1 MRRVAVPER
10 GAEALFGTHDENLR
24 FLEDTLKVRIKS
36 HGSELIVDGQEPG
49 VEVVAQIFDQLG
61 GLMKDGYAVASGDV
75 RLAAQLLSQDGGVR
89 LRDYLMKAAVRGG
102 KKVVVPRSLN
112 QRAYLEQIE
121 THDMVFGI
129 GPAGTGKCVRADSL
143 ILTDRGMLEIA
154 ALATGT
160 EAGRAV
166 PIDIGVHGVNGL
178 EPAALLYDGGESD
191 TLRITTRLGY
201 SIETTPEH
209 PLLVLEPEARLA
221 WRRADAL
228 RLGDTVALQR
238 GQCLFG
244 DRVGLGWTARLN
256 PHDHSSK
263 PVSVEALDADLA
275 YVVGLIVGDGCLTQ
289 RNRVILSSADPEVVA
304 CFKGLAARLG
314 LHVFP
319 NHARPY
325 DHVIASSGLY
335 LLFERLGLSLGT
347 AHTKRIPTAILA
359 APEPIVAAFM
369 SGLFDADG
377 TVDARDGV
385 ITFSTVSPRLAR
397 EIQTVLLNFGIV
409 ASRGIKRGRY
419 QGRVHLSERLTITGV
434 EAERF
439 DALIGFR
446 LERKRR
452 RRKLTTANTNV
463 DVIPFLAPSITAAVR
478 STTLSH
484 KDHKV
489 FDDYRR
495 GRRKPSYAKLEYL
508 AALLEERGASTASLE
523 PLKEVLSQQLLF
535 LEVADITPSRAHV
548 YDLTVPETHSFVANG
563 FVNHNT
569 YLAVAQA
576 VSALLNKQVARIV
589 LARPAVEAGEKLGF
603 LPGDLQEKVD
613 PYLRPLYDALYDLL
627 DYEKVSRL
635 LERNAIEVAPIA
647 FMRGRTLNDAFV
659 IIDEAQ
665 NTTTE
670 QMKMVLTRI
679 GFGSKVVV
687 TGDITQ
693 IDLPQGKISGLV
705 DAISVL
711 GGVEGISFVYF
722 DEKDVVRHKL
732 VQAVIKAYEAYGA
745 AQTPG
750 K

>member
-36 HGSELIVDGQEPG
+36 HGSELIVEGQESG

-75 RLAAQLLSQDGGVR
+75 RLAAQLLSQNGGVR

-129 GPAGTGKCVRADSL
+129 GPAGTGKCTASDSL
-143 ILTDRGMLEIA
+143 ILTDRGMLEIG

-160 EAGRAV
+160 QAGAAV

-178 EPAALLYDGGESD
+178 EPATLLYDGGESD

-209 PLLVLEPEARLA
+209 PLLVLGPEARLA

-228 RLGDTVALQR
+228 RVGDTVALQR

-256 PHDHSSK
+256 PHDRSSK
-263 PVSVEALDADLA
+263 PVNVEALDEDLA

-289 RNRVILSSADPEVVA
+289 RNRDVLSSED
-304 CFKGLAARLG
+304 L
-314 LHVFP
+314 
-319 NHARPY
+319 
-325 DHVIASSGLY
+325 
-335 LLFERLGLSLGT
+335 ERLGVSVGT
-347 AHTKRIPTAILA
+347 AHCNRIPAAILA
-359 APEPIVAAFM
+359 APEPIVAAFL

-377 TVDARDGV
+377 TVEARDGV
-385 ITFSTVSPRLAR
+385 ITFSTVSLRLAS
-397 EIQTVLLNFGIV
+397 EVQTVLLNFGIV
-409 ASRGIKRGRY
+409 AARDVERG
-419 QGRVHLSERLTITGV
+419 RLTIT
-434 EAERF
+434 EAEADRF
-439 DALIGFR
+439 DRLIGSRF
-446 LERKRR
+446 EQKCRR
-452 RRKLTTANTNV
+452 
-463 DVIPFLAPSITAAVR
+463 TAAVR

-535 LEVADITPSRAHV
+535 LEVADIAPSRAHV

-627 DYEKVSRL
+627 DYEKVARL

>member
-1 MRRVAVPER
+1 MRRIAIPER

-24 FLEDTLKVRIKS
+24 FLEETLKVRIKS
-36 HGSELIVDGQEPG
+36 HGSELVVEGEPG
-49 VEVVAQIFDQLG
+49 GVETVYQIFDQLG

-112 QRAYLEQIE
+112 QRAYLEQIDA
-121 THDMVFGI
+121 HDMVFGI
-129 GPAGTGKCVRADSL
+129 GPAGTGKCIAGDSL
-143 ILTDRGMLEIA
+143 VLTDRGM
-154 ALATGT
+154 
-160 EAGRAV
+160 V
-166 PIDIGVHGVNGL
+166 PIGELAQDTRAGAPIPIDVGVHGVNGL
-178 EPAALLYDGGESD
+178 EPAAFLYDGGESG

-209 PLLVLEPEARLA
+209 PLLVLEPEGRLA
-221 WRRADAL
+221 WRRADLL
-228 RLGDTVALQR
+228 RGGDTVALQR

-244 DRVGLGWTARLN
+244 DRVGLGWTARTN

-263 PVSVEALDADLA
+263 PVSVETLDADLA

-289 RNRVILSSADPEVVA
+289 RNRVILTSADAEVVA
-304 CFKGLAARLG
+304 CFRALAARLG

-335 LLFERLGLSLGT
+335 LLLERMGLSLGT
-347 AHTKRIPTAILA
+347 APSKRIPKAILE
-359 APEPIVAAFM
+359 APEAIVSAFL

-377 TVDARDGV
+377 TVDRRDGI
-385 ITFSTVSPRLAR
+385 ITFSTVSSRLAG
-397 EIQTVLLNFGIV
+397 EVQTVLLNFGVV
-409 ASRGIKRGRY
+409 AARGTKRGRY
-419 QGRVHLSERLTITGV
+419 QGRVHYSERLTITGT

-439 DALIGFR
+439 DVLVGFR
-446 LERKRR
+446 LERKRS
-452 RRKLTTANTNV
+452 RRKHATTNTNV
-463 DVIPFLAPSITAAVR
+463 DVIPFLAPRITAAVR
-478 STTLSH
+478 STTLTH
-484 KDHKV
+484 ADHKV

-508 AALLEERGASTASLE
+508 VALLEERQASTATLE
-523 PLKEVLSQQLLF
+523 PWKEILGEQLLF
-535 LEVADITPSRAHV
+535 LEVVEIAPSRAHV

-576 VSALLNKQVARIV
+576 VSALLNKSVARIV

-693 IDLPQGKISGLV
+693 IDLPQGKVSGLV

>member
-1 MRRVAVPER
+1 
-10 GAEALFGTHDENLR
+10 
-24 FLEDTLKVRIKS
+24 
-36 HGSELIVDGQEPG
+36 
-49 VEVVAQIFDQLG
+49 
-61 GLMKDGYAVASGDV
+61 
-75 RLAAQLLSQDGGVR
+75 
-89 LRDYLMKAAVRGG
+89 MKAAVRGG

-121 THDMVFGI
+121 GYDMVFGI
-129 GPAGTGKCVRADSL
+129 GPAGTGKCLSGDSL
-143 ILTDRGMLEIA
+143 VLTDHGM
-154 ALATGT
+154 
-160 EAGRAV
+160 V
-166 PIDIGVHGVNGL
+166 PIGEMASGTRVGEPTPIDVGVHGLNGL
-178 EPAALLYDGGESD
+178 EPATLLYDGGETD

-201 SIETTPEH
+201 SIQTTPEH

-228 RLGDTVALQR
+228 RPGDTVALQR

-256 PHDHSSK
+256 PHDHCSK
-263 PVSVEALDADLA
+263 PVSVETLDADLA

-289 RNRVILSSADPEVVA
+289 RNRVILTSADPEAVA
-304 CFKGLAARLG
+304 CFKALAARLG

-325 DHVIASSGLY
+325 DHVIASSGLF
-335 LLFERLGLSLGT
+335 LLLERLGLSLGA
-347 AHTKRIPTAILA
+347 AHTKRIPQAILA
-359 APEPIVAAFM
+359 APEPIVASFL

-377 TVDARDGV
+377 TVERRDGV
-385 ITFSTVSPRLAR
+385 ITFSTVSSRLAQ
-397 EIQTVLLNFGIV
+397 EVQTVLLNFGVV
-409 ASRGIKRGRY
+409 AARGIKRGRY
-419 QGRVHLSERLTITGV
+419 QGQVHYSERLTITGV

-446 LERKRR
+446 LERKR
-452 RRKLTTANTNV
+452 
-463 DVIPFLAPSITAAVR
+463 AAVR

-495 GRRKPSYAKLEYL
+495 RRRKPSYPQLEYL
-508 AALLEERGASTASLE
+508 AALQEERGASTVFLP

-535 LEVADITPSRAHV
+535 LEVVEVAPSRAHV
-548 YDLTVPETHSFVANG
+548 YDLTVPGTHSFVANG

-576 VSALLNKQVARIV
+576 VSALLSKSVARIV

-627 DYEKVSRL
+627 DYEKVARL

-693 IDLPQGKISGLV
+693 IDLPQGKVSGLI

-711 GGVEGISFVYF
+711 NGVEGISFVYF

>member
-1 MRRVAVPER
+1 MRRIAIPDR

-24 FLEDTLKVRIKS
+24 FLEDTLKVRIKTN
-36 HGSELIVDGQEPG
+36 GSELLVEGAEPG
-49 VEVVAQIFDQLG
+49 VETVAQIFDQLG

-75 RLAAQLLSQDGGVR
+75 RLAAQLLTQDGGVR

-112 QRAYLEQIE
+112 QRSYLEQIE
-121 THDMVFGI
+121 AYDMVFGI
-129 GPAGTGKCVRADSL
+129 GPAGTGKCVSSDSL
-143 ILTDRGMLEIA
+143 VLTDRGMVEIGQ
-154 ALATGT
+154 LASGT
-160 EAGRAV
+160 HAGEAV
-166 PIDIGVHGVNGL
+166 PIELTIHGVEGP
-178 EPAALLYDGGESD
+178 EPATRFYDGGESD
-191 TLRITTRLGY
+191 TLKITTRLGY
-201 SIETTPEH
+201 SIEATPEH
-209 PLLVLEPEARLA
+209 PLLVLDPEARLA
-221 WRRADAL
+221 WRRADGL
-228 RLGDTVALQR
+228 RRGDTVALQR

-256 PHDHSSK
+256 PHDHCSK
-263 PVSVEALDADLA
+263 PVSVEALDAELA

-289 RNRVILSSADPEVVA
+289 RNRVILTSADPEAVA
-304 CFKGLAARLG
+304 CFRALAARLG

-335 LLFERLGLSLGT
+335 LLLERLGLSLGT
-347 AHTKRIPTAILA
+347 AHTNRIPQAILA
-359 APEPIVAAFM
+359 APEPIVASFL

-377 TVDARDGV
+377 TVERRDGV
-385 ITFSTVSPRLAR
+385 VTFSTVSSRLAQ
-397 EIQTVLLNFGIV
+397 EVQTVLLNFGVV
-409 ASRGIKRGRY
+409 AARGIKRGRY
-419 QGRVHLSERLTITGV
+419 QGQVHYSERLTITGV

-452 RRKLTTANTNV
+452 RRKHARTKTN
-463 DVIPFLAPSITAAVR
+463 
-478 STTLSH
+478 H
-484 KDHKV
+484 EV
-489 FDDYRR
+489 FDNYRR
-495 GRRKPSYAKLEYL
+495 GRRKPSYPKLEYL
-508 AALLEERGASTASLE
+508 AALLEERGASTISLH
-523 PLKEVLSQQLLF
+523 PLKEILSQQLLF
-535 LEVADITPSRAHV
+535 LEVTEIAPSHAHV

-576 VSALLNKQVARIV
+576 VSALLSKSVARIV

-627 DYEKVSRL
+627 DYEKVARL

-693 IDLPQGKISGLV
+693 IDLPQGKVSGLV

>member
-1 MRRVAVPER
+1 MRRIAIPER

-24 FLEDTLKVRIKS
+24 FLEDTLKVRIKTN
-36 HGSELIVDGQEPG
+36 GSELLVEGAEPG
-49 VEVVAQIFDQLG
+49 VETVAQIFDQLG

-75 RLAAQLLSQDGGVR
+75 RLAAQLLTQDGGVR

-121 THDMVFGI
+121 AHDMVFGI
-129 GPAGTGKCVRADSL
+129 GPAGTGKCVSGDS
-143 ILTDRGMLEIA
+143 IVLTDHGM
-154 ALATGT
+154 
-160 EAGRAV
+160 V
-166 PIDIGVHGVNGL
+166 PIGEMACGTRAGTPMPIDVGVHGVNGL
-178 EPAALLYDGGESD
+178 EPATFLYDGGESG
-191 TLRITTRLGY
+191 TLQITTRLGY
-201 SIETTPEH
+201 SIQTTPEH

-228 RLGDTVALQR
+228 RPGDTVALQR

-256 PHDHSSK
+256 PHGHCSK
-263 PVSVEALDADLA
+263 PVSVETLDADLA

-304 CFKGLAARLG
+304 CFQALAARLG

-335 LLFERLGLSLGT
+335 LLLERLGLSLGT
-347 AHTKRIPTAILA
+347 AHTKRIPQAILT
-359 APEPIVAAFM
+359 APEAIVASFL

-377 TVDARDGV
+377 TVDRRDGV
-385 ITFSTVSPRLAR
+385 ITFSTVSLRLAQ
-397 EIQTVLLNFGIV
+397 EVQTVLLNFGVV
-409 ASRGIKRGRY
+409 AARGIKRGRY
-419 QGRVHLSERLTITGV
+419 QGQVHYSERLTITGV

-452 RRKLTTANTNV
+452 LRKLKTANTNI
-463 DVIPFLAPSITAAVR
+463 DVIPFLASAITTAVR

-484 KDHKV
+484 KDHEV
-489 FDDYRR
+489 LDDYRR
-495 GRRKPSYAKLEYL
+495 GRRKPGYAKLEYL
-508 AALLEERGASTASLE
+508 AALLEERGASPIALQ

-535 LEVADITPSRAHV
+535 LEVTEIAPSRAHV

-576 VSALLNKQVARIV
+576 VSALLGKSVARIV

-693 IDLPQGKISGLV
+693 IDLPQGKVSGLV